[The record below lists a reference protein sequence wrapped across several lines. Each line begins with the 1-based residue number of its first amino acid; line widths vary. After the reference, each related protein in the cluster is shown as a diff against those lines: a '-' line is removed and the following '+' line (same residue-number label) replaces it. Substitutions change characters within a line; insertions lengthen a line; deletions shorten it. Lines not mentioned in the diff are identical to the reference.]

1 MNDKVTVEIFGR
13 RLTIEMEGLSQLEV
27 NALAQMVDERMREVA
42 ASSKIV
48 DSSKL
53 AILTALDIAA
63 ELQRMKSRME
73 DFDRVEESK
82 VDRMLVALEKALE
95 GAPAEPKAG

>member
-1 MNDKVTVEIFGR
+1 MNDKVTVEVFGR

-82 VDRMLVALEKALE
+82 VDRMLLALEKALE
-95 GAPAEPKAG
+95 GAPTEPK